1 MAGLNMVGGNSK
13 VETDVLIIEDNVMR
27 WANTIIQIS
36 NIAFITTVKLKVSP
50 IHFLSLA
57 VLAYGIFLQ
66 INYDEYALAFIIIGV
81 LWIILWIGLAAGE
94 KQKAILSISLNSG
107 LTYNIM
113 FYEKK
118 FLRDV
123 MKQLAALISKPYA
136 QHSLVINIK
145 DSTFGGNASV
155 VGTMNS

>member
-1 MAGLNMVGGNSK
+1 MAKFDILGGDKK
-13 VETDVLIIEDNVMR
+13 VETDFLIIEDNVMR

-36 NIAFITTVKLKVSP
+36 SIAFITTVKLKVSP

-57 VLAYGIFLQ
+57 VLAYGIISK

-81 LWIILWIGLAAGE
+81 LWIGLAAGE

-145 DSTFGGNASV
+145 DSTFGGSASV